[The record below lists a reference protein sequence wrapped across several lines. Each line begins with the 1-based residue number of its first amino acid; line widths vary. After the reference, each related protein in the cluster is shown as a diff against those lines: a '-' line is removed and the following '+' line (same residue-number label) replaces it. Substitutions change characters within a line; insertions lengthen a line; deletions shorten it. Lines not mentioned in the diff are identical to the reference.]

1 MLSYDTIIWM
11 SDSAANPS
19 HDEGDPVSGPRPTR
33 RDVVAAAWGLVATRG
48 TAALSM
54 RALAEA
60 LGTSYQVVYSRIGGK
75 AEVARALHDEGFTRL
90 VAASGRAPGEDGTH
104 ARMVALAH
112 GYLSFARENPAV
124 FDIMF
129 GSPIPEFTRD
139 EQAKQVEWEGFQR
152 CFLGQARAWLA
163 TDAGPASRRE
173 ALPLAY
179 RLWTSVHGM
188 TVLHLAGHSSPS
200 GDAEAELATAVTEL
214 LR

>member
-1 MLSYDTIIWM
+1 MLSYDTIICM
-11 SDSAANPS
+11 SNPAANLLS
-19 HDEGDPVSGPRPTR
+19 DARDPVSGPRPSR
-33 RDVVAAAWGLVATRG
+33 QDVVVAAWQLVSTRG

-54 RALAEA
+54 RALADA
-60 LGTSYQVVYSRIGGK
+60 LGTSYQVVYSRVGGK
-75 AEVARALHDEGFTRL
+75 AEVARALHDEGFARL
-90 VAASGRAPGEDGTH
+90 VTASGRAPGADGTR
-104 ARMVALAH
+104 ARIVALAH
-112 GYLSFARENPAV
+112 GYLAFARDNPAV

-163 TDAGPASRRE
+163 TDAGPATRRD

-179 RLWTSVHGM
+179 RLWTSVHGI
-188 TVLHLAGHSSPS
+188 TVLHLAGHSTPS
-200 GDAEAELATAVTEL
+200 GDVHEELATAVTEL